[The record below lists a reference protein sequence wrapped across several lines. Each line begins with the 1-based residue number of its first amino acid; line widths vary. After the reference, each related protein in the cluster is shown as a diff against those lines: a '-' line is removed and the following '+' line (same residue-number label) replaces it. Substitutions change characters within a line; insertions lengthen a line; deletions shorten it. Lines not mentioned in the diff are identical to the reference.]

1 MKLHTV
7 AKIPKEILLGVFIV
21 AIVRLPAMANGHTV
35 QELLHL
41 KLASVVIQTGILDLI
56 A

>member
-1 MKLHTV
+1 MELHTV
-7 AKIPKEILLGVFIV
+7 AKILKEILLGVFIV

-35 QELLHL
+35 QELPHL
-41 KLASVVIQTGILDLI
+41 KLVNAVMLTGILDLI

>member
-7 AKIPKEILLGVFIV
+7 AKILKEILLGVYIAV
-21 AIVRLPAMANGHTV
+21 IVRPPAMANGHTV
-35 QELLHL
+35 QESPHL
-41 KLASVVIQTGILDLI
+41 KLVNAVMLTGILDLI

>member
-1 MKLHTV
+1 MDDAGEYIAV
-7 AKIPKEILLGVFIV
+7 IV
-21 AIVRLPAMANGHTV
+21 KLPAMANGHTV